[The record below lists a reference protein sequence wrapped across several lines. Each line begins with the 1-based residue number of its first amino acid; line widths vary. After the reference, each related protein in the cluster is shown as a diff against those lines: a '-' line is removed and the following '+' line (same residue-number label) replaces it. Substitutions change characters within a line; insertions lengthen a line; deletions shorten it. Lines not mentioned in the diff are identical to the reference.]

1 MGVSHVVVGLGNPGD
16 EYEGTRHNAGFMV
29 VDRLA
34 ERLGAGPIKDRKYGA
49 LAARCRLG
57 ELELLLIK
65 PQGFMNLSGD
75 PVKKAVADQALPR
88 ELWTERLIVVHDELD
103 LALGRLKLQ
112 ASRGAGGHNGIKSII
127 SSLGTNEF
135 VRVRVGVDKPSGSGR
150 APGDSQVVDWVLT
163 RFAKSERAVVEETI
177 DRAAAAVEA
186 IVQKGL
192 GPAGSTYNLAPV

>member
-34 ERLGAGPIKDRKYGA
+34 ERLGSGPIKDRKYGA
-49 LAARCRLG
+49 LATRCRLG

-127 SSLGTNEF
+127 SALGTNEF

-163 RFAKSERAVVEETI
+163 RFAKSERAVVDETI
-177 DRAAAAVEA
+177 NRAAAAVEA
-186 IVQKGL
+186 IVHKGL

>member
-34 ERLGAGPIKDRKYGA
+34 ERLGSGPISNKKYGA
-49 LAARCRLG
+49 LAVRGRLG

-75 PVKKAVADQALPR
+75 PVKKAVADVALPR

-103 LALGRLKLQ
+103 LPLGRIKLQ

-135 VRVRVGVDKPSGSGR
+135 VRVRVGVDKPSGGGR

-163 RFAKSERAVVEETI
+163 RFAKSERAVVDETI

-186 IVQKGL
+186 IVKKGL
-192 GPAGSTYNLAPV
+192 GPAGSEYNLAPA